1 MSNMQ
6 KPKSKYKIVMLVD
19 DNEIDNMINQKMLE
33 SANFADQFYVY
44 TSGQSALDFLENLV
58 KQDSARELLPDMIL
72 LDINMPL
79 IDGFQFLDKYAELN
93 TSVKP
98 DVDVFM
104 LTTSINPSDKERADE
119 NKLITKFLIKPLT
132 AEQLESL

>member
-1 MSNMQ
+1 MQ

>member
-1 MSNMQ
+1 MQ

-19 DNEIDNMINQKMLE
+19 DNEIDNMINQKMVE